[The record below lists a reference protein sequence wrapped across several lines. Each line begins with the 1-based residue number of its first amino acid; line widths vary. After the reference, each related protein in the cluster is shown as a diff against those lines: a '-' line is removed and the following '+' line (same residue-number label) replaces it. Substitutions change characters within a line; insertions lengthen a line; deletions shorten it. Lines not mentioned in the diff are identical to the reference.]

1 MQNFGNISLFLLLN
15 ISCTNSI
22 LVSTAH
28 SIGIIASIL
37 RGIKMIYGVYNVICP
52 WNQLLCSM
60 IEAKPT
66 ESFIKETG
74 VSA

>member
-1 MQNFGNISLFLLLN
+1 
-15 ISCTNSI
+15 
-22 LVSTAH
+22 
-28 SIGIIASIL
+28 
-37 RGIKMIYGVYNVICP
+37 MIYGVYNVICP